1 MRDKI
6 KEAIYFVSAILTIIT
21 SLMQIIK
28 SFLN

>member
-6 KEAIYFVSAILTIIT
+6 KEAIYFASAVTTIIT
-21 SLMQIIK
+21 GLVQIIK